1 LLGHSQSFVSQREGE
16 GLWRLIYGLARRIAP
31 TGVIFADY
39 QPLGSKSGQQLLA
52 KLHACG

>member
-1 LLGHSQSFVSQREGE
+1 VSQREGE